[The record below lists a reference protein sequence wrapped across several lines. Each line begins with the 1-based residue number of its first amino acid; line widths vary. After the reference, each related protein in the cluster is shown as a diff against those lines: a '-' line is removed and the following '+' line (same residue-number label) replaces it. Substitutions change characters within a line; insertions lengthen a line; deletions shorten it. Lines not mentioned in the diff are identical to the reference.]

1 MSPEDE
7 DRLRRLALNDE
18 VLIESILSVG
28 HGAIATSGLD
38 QRTHALVRL
47 SSLLVVGAAPVTHYW
62 AVENALNA
70 GVSAA
75 EVVGT
80 LFAVAPIAGLAR
92 VVSDAPAVALALGY
106 DLEAALEEFG
116 EAPTIIAAPI
126 GTCLKHRRHQGDSTD
141 TP

>member
-18 VLIESILSVG
+18 AMIESILSVG
-28 HGAIATSGLD
+28 HEAIATSALD

-47 SSLLVVGAAPVTHYW
+47 TSLLVVGGAPVTHYW

-80 LFAVAPIAGLAR
+80 LFAVAPIAGIAR
-92 VVSDAPAVALALGY
+92 VVADVPAVALALGY
-106 DLEAALEEFG
+106 DLEAALEE
-116 EAPTIIAAPI
+116 I
-126 GTCLKHRRHQGDSTD
+126 R
-141 TP
+141 